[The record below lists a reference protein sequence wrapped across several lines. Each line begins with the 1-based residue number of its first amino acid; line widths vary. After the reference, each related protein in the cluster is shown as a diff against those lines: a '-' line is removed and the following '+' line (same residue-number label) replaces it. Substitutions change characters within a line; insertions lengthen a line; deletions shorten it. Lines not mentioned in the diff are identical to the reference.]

1 VPEKAFVVA
10 RLSCV
15 AAFLY
20 SVPAGGEEAFEREY
34 GPAGGWAEFFAGA
47 DGYLGTELHRGVEDV
62 GRYLVLDRWSDEGR
76 YRAFLTAR
84 REEYER
90 RGRAAEALYATE
102 DRLGAF
108 VAVA

>member
-1 VPEKAFVVA
+1 VTYVV
-10 RLSCV
+10 
-15 AAFLY
+15 AFLY
-20 SVPAGGEEAFEREY
+20 AVTEGGEEAFERAY
-34 GPAGGWAEFFAGA
+34 GPEGEWAAFFTGA
-47 DGYLGTELHRGVEDV
+47 DGYLGTELHRSVEDA

-76 YRAFLTAR
+76 YRAFLAAR

-108 VAVA
+108 VAVG

>member
-1 VPEKAFVVA
+1 MSYVV
-10 RLSCV
+10 
-15 AAFLY
+15 AFLY
-20 SVPAGGEEAFEREY
+20 SVARGGEQAFEREY
-34 GPAGGWAEFFAGA
+34 GPAGGWAAFFAGA
-47 DGYLGTELHRGVEDV
+47 DGYLGTELHRGVEDA
-62 GRYLVLDRWSDEGR
+62 GRYLLLDRWSDEGR